1 MVLYL
6 LFPALLLGVVE
17 SQTGNLTDEE
27 LSKPG
32 GKLGHLG
39 NQTFRISKNDT
50 AMKPATSNQTVIT
63 EDDESFQ
70 DQEHNYPHMHCLEEE
85 LVVHSHNTCGAQFH
99 EDMLTISV
107 ENWCDLDYVIRPY
120 NDMTICMET
129 LSLIVGCYYPNPN
142 VQDFFL
148 HIHSQ
153 YFQNCSEEELL
164 LSDAPHGVVV
174 ILTLIPVSLIPI
186 LVFLVVWKSKVRE

>member
-1 MVLYL
+1 TSYEDELSEL
-6 LFPALLLGVVE
+6 E
-17 SQTGNLTDEE
+17 EE
-27 LSKPG
+27 LGLPS
-32 GKLGHLG
+32 
-39 NQTFRISKNDT
+39 NQTFN
-50 AMKPATSNQTVIT
+50 VIT

-70 DQEHNYPHMHCLEEE
+70 DQEHNHPHMHCLEEE
-85 LVVHSHNTCGAQFH
+85 LVVHSHSLCGARFH

-120 NDMTICMET
+120 NDMTMCMES
-129 LSLIVGCYYPNPN
+129 LSGIVGCYYPNPN

-153 YFQNCSEEELL
+153 YFQNCPEEELL
-164 LSDAPHGVVV
+164 LSDAPHEVVV
-174 ILTLIPVSLIPI
+174 ILTLIPVSLIPV